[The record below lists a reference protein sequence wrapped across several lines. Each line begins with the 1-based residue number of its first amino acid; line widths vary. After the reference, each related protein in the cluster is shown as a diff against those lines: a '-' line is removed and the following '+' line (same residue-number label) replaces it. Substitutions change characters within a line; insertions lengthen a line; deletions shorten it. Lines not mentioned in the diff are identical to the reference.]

1 MHSKTKISKLDSF
14 NNLILIRNTNKY
26 VYKKLNS
33 KDKNDWCK
41 KYLSVVT
48 SKLLDPKNMAKL
60 PFSLNKRIKT

>member
-1 MHSKTKISKLDSF
+1 MHSKTTILKLDSF
-14 NNLILIRNTNKY
+14 NNLILIRNTNKH

-33 KDKNDWCK
+33 KDKNEWCK